1 VQDEVFTICG
11 LLDSLLSF
19 KTGLTGNQGLI
30 SQYCNTI
37 SSKEINPFYPLLR
50 QQLQDNFAGLHV
62 VSINISDRITREQV
76 SRKKEIIQVNAG
88 AYDEAMK
95 CSKAR

>member
-1 VQDEVFTICG
+1 MNRAPDLVR
-11 LLDSLLSF
+11 
-19 KTGLTGNQGLI
+19 
-30 SQYCNTI
+30 QYLNTI
-37 SSKEINPFYPLLR
+37 GSKDINPFHPLLR
-50 QQLQDNFAGLHV
+50 LQLLKGRLAGLHV